1 MRQIAWLLSLMAIL
15 YVGLGNSAHAEGIKI
30 GVVDVQRVVKECVAG
45 KDTTRR
51 LKQKQDDR
59 SSDMENR
66 KAEIAALKKAIEE
79 LDPVLEKD
87 VRDKKKSELAGKT
100 QAMKD
105 AESRYSGQLRD
116 INSKQ
121 SSNVK
126 SEVLRIIDQVGK
138 KGGYS
143 FIIDK
148 NHALYSG
155 GAVDI
160 TGQVIDEYDM
170 EYQRTR

>member
-1 MRQIAWLLSLMAIL
+1 MRRIAWVLCLLVIL
-15 YVGLGNSAHAEGIKI
+15 GMWTINSAQADGVKI
-30 GVVDVQRVVKECVAG
+30 GVVDVQRVIKECVAG
-45 KDTTRR
+45 KDATRR
-51 LKQKQDDR
+51 LKQKQNER
-59 SSDMENR
+59 ASDMESR
-66 KAEIAALKKAIEE
+66 KSEIAALKKSIEE
-79 LDPVLEKD
+79 LDPVLEKEA
-87 VRDKKKSELAGKT
+87 RDKKKSELAGKT

-105 AESRYSGQLRD
+105 AESRYSKQVRD
-116 INSKQ
+116 INSNQ

-126 SEVLRIIDQVGK
+126 SEVLRIIEQVAK
-138 KGGYS
+138 KSGFS

-160 TGQVIDEYDM
+160 TGQVIEEYDM